1 MEVDAAHRQPEIGR
15 SLPLHDVH
23 QMTLDMH
30 QIAKSALPSAGECLP
45 VSTSSIF
52 AEVAMEGTTSSAF
65 TSACG

>member
-1 MEVDAAHRQPEIGR
+1 MVDAAHRQPEMGR

-23 QMTLDMH
+23 ENDDGDAS
-30 QIAKSALPSAGECLP
+30 IAKSALPSAGECLP
-45 VSTSSIF
+45 VSTSSLF